1 MTELK
6 TVRDFVRYAI
16 TKFESE
22 NIYYGHGTT
31 NATDEAWWLV
41 LGYLKLP
48 VTERETFLNAELT
61 KEEQEQL
68 STLIERRLKEKKP
81 VAYLLN
87 EAYLGGFK
95 FYVNENVLIPRSPI
109 AELIEKHFAPWL
121 PEDEEYMN
129 ILDMCTGSGCL
140 AILCAHYF
148 PNATV
153 DAVDISELALDV
165 AQINVNAY
173 ELESRVNLFKSDL
186 FEALPHKQ
194 YQVIISNPPY
204 VDAQDI
210 RAMPAEYNHEP
221 ILGLEAGVDGLDI
234 VRRILSNAGKHL
246 LPGGLL
252 FLEVGNSADA
262 LEEAYPN
269 LPFTWID
276 FEHGG
281 DGVFVLQQQD
291 LALIEGHF

>member
-1 MTELK
+1 MSELK

-16 TKFESE
+16 TQFKSAP
-22 NIYYGHGTT
+22 IYYGHGTT
-31 NATDEAWWLV
+31 NAEDEAWWLV
-41 LGYLKLP
+41 LGFLKLP
-48 VTERETFLNAELT
+48 LTERETFLNAELT
-61 KEEQEQL
+61 QEEQAGL
-68 STLIERRLKEKKP
+68 TKLIKRRIEEKIP

-87 EAYLGGFK
+87 EAYLGGLK

-109 AELIEKHFAPWL
+109 TELIENHFAPWL

-140 AILCAHYF
+140 AILCAQYF

-165 AQINVNAY
+165 AQINVSAY
-173 ELESRVNLFKSDL
+173 KLEDRVNLFKSDL

-204 VDAQDI
+204 VDAKDLKE
-210 RAMPAEYNHEP
+210 MPAEYGHEP
-221 ILGLEAGVDGLDI
+221 VLGLEAGVDGLDI
-234 VRRILSNAGKHL
+234 VRRILSEANKHL

-262 LEEAYPN
+262 LEEAYPD

-291 LALIEGHF
+291 LALIEG